1 MLAIAEEVADQ
12 PEVTA
17 LLAQSDAYSAARY
30 PPRTCHLVGMETLTA
45 AGARL
50 FVARDDGRAVG
61 CAALIPATDG
71 TAELKRM
78 VVDEAAR
85 GRGIGRAL
93 LLAIEAAARD
103 GGVLALRLE
112 AGIRSPA
119 ALALYRGA
127 GFRERGPY
135 GGYGT
140 DPLSIFMEKPL
151 MAGAGEAG

>member
-61 CAALIPATDG
+61 CAALVPAADG

-78 VVDEAAR
+78 VVDEAA
-85 GRGIGRAL
+85 
-93 LLAIEAAARD
+93 IEAAARD
-103 GGVLALRLE
+103 GGVRALRLE

>member
-1 MLAIAEEVADQ
+1 VLVIAEEAAEQAD
-12 PEVTA
+12 VIA

-30 PPRTCHLVGMETLTA
+30 PPRSCHLIGMETLTA
-45 AGARL
+45 TGVRF

-61 CAALIPATDG
+61 CGALVPSADG

-93 LLAIEAAARD
+93 LAAIEAAARD
-103 GGVLALRLE
+103 AGVPVLRLE

-119 ALALYRGA
+119 ALALYRAA
-127 GFRERGPY
+127 GFEERRPY
-135 GGYGT
+135 GDYVA
-140 DPLSIFMEKPL
+140 DPLSIFMEKPV
-151 MAGAGEAG
+151 MARAGDAG